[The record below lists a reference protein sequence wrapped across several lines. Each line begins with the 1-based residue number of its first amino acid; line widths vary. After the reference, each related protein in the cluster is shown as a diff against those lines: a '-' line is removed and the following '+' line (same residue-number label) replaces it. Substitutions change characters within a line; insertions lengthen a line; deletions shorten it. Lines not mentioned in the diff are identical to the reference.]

1 MIVKGFGSISGRS
14 KKLKNFEVKGQ
25 NALKRNSLFLL
36 GAFSI
41 ENEADLFEKINCDL
55 RKSPYLLDLRGLRS
69 VFKL

>member
-14 KKLKNFEVKGQ
+14 KKLKNFEVKEQ

-41 ENEADLFEKINCDL
+41 ENEADLFEKNWGKRISL
-55 RKSPYLLDLRGLRS
+55 APIWSE
-69 VFKL
+69 